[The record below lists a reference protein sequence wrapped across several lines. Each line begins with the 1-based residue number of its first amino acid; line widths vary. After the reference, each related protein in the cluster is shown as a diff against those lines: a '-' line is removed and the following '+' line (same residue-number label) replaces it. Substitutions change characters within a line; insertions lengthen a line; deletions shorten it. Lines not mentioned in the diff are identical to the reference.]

1 MPRTGPQIVW
11 DAYKAGVL
19 SAEDAIKSLKAH
31 AERGGVGGT
40 QAARLLRHFGV
51 EMPGAEQGTTG
62 GPPPA
67 DTPDTL
73 SLADLLNL
81 DGGGGG
87 GASYRPQTAEEA
99 ANLLAQSKLFGA
111 QTKNIP
117 QAQELARR
125 KTFAE
130 IGLAQAER
138 AANPRRIFEAIYG
151 QARLKLPEL
160 AKSLQEKVNLPG
172 FSRGASV
179 RTERGSSQGKAVAGP
194 VLALVG
200 KDDDEYALLAPGSVI
215 APKKAGDGDDVET
228 AKLRIAEQMEK
239 GGSVSPEKA
248 REMLHHGEVRGEPLT
263 ERQRGL
269 FGLIASGKKPTRL
282 KKAQGGLD
290 VFGLPPEVIAEL
302 EKLRKQTTEAVTG
315 ATKAATGGTS
325 LFDPVG
331 GSTFTEGQADFF
343 GGLNL
348 REFAKLSPTQR
359 KAAFSTLS
367 ANRVEPEDFL
377 ESLTR
382 QFAGFN
388 PVKTGTRAR
397 FSGLLGR

>member
-1 MPRTGPQIVW
+1 MSHRYQEARKYGYTGR
-11 DAYKAGVL
+11 DADRFGHAGGPVVPK
-19 SAEDAIKSLKAH
+19 E
-31 AERGGVGGT
+31 
-40 QAARLLRHFGV
+40 ARS
-51 EMPGAEQGTTG
+51 PTG
-62 GPPPA
+62 GQAPLPEA
-67 DTPDTL
+67 PDTFSFDDL
-73 SLADLLNL
+73 FADLL

-87 GASYRPQTAEEA
+87 GGQRPQTAEEA

-111 QTKNIP
+111 QAKNIP

-125 KTFAE
+125 KMFAE

-138 AANPRRIFEAIYG
+138 AANPRRIFEAIFA

-397 FSGLLGR
+397 FSGILGR